1 MLLCVAS
8 VRRIAA
14 DNFIDTA
21 RPPASSKDEL
31 IRDPLESRA
40 KLLCRFVFVLFKLY
54 AAHED
59 TIFVLTVIILVFLYF
74 FCSFRAAVGPLLGDV
89 FDLTF
94 LGLIPEIDFALLNYF
109 KNRPTR
115 SRQELDSLII
125 RNCIATHSSALEY
138 ILPSEY

>member
-59 TIFVLTVIILVFLYF
+59 TIFVLTVIIPVFLYF
-74 FCSFRAAVGPLLGDV
+74 FLQLPRCYRVALNV

-94 LGLIPEIDFALLNYF
+94 SGLIPEIRFVFLLHF
-109 KNRPTR
+109 KNGPPR
-115 SRQELDSLII
+115 SRQELVSLLALI
-125 RNCIATHSSALEY
+125 CIANHSSALEY
-138 ILPSEY
+138 MLPSEY